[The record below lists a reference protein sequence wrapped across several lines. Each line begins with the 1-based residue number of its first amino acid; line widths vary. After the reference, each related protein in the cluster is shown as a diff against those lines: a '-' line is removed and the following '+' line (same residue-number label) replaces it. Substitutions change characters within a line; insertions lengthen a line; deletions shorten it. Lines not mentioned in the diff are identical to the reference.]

1 MEPVTHI
8 LTGAVLARSGFNRR
22 AAYATAAMAIAAYFP
37 DIDVIPGYLFGP
49 VYGFQHHRGI
59 THTFL
64 AIPFE
69 AAFIVLCFYLGYRI
83 RGRPQRKAPHNWV
96 WLYGGVLLALLSHL
110 LLDWT
115 NNYGIR
121 PFYPFN
127 DRWYAGSFVFIF
139 EPVMFLLLLGALIMP
154 SLFALINSE
163 VGARRKPFI
172 GRGWAIAALIGIA
185 ALYIFRF
192 TQHTSAIQIARIDAP
207 ADATRIFASPYPFD
221 PFRWAAVADSPASY
235 QLLTIDTRTGLAE
248 PPIPADTIYKPAD
261 TAALQAAKQTR
272 LGRVYLDW
280 STYPVLSESSDNSDP
295 HRPLIRV
302 TFSDARFMY
311 DTMFFHGRPSSGSTP
326 PLTGSVL
333 LDMAAKPGEQLIETQ
348 MNDRLQR

>member
-96 WLYGGVLLALLSHL
+96 WLYGGVLFALLSHL

-139 EPVMFLLLLGALIMP
+139 EPVMFLLLLG
-154 SLFALINSE
+154 ALINSE

-280 STYPVLSESSDNSDP
+280 STYPVLSSP
-295 HRPLIRV
+295 PTTATPI
-302 TFSDARFMY
+302 A
-311 DTMFFHGRPSSGSTP
+311 PSSALPSPTPASCTTPCSFTAAQAAAQLRRSPAASCSTWP
-326 PLTGSVL
+326 QSQ
-333 LDMAAKPGEQLIETQ
+333 ASS
-348 MNDRLQR
+348 